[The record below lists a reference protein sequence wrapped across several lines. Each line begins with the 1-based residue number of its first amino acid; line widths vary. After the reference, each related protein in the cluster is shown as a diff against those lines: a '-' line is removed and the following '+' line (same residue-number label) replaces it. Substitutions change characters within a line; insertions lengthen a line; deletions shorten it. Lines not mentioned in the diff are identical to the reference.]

1 MTNPTDPYATPH
13 DPYPA
18 HPAATGPTAP
28 TGPVAPT
35 APVAPAAP
43 TAPTAQTALEIV
55 PRGILF
61 SLAAIP
67 LGMVTAVLI
76 WKAGFVASISSF
88 LVAGSAVFLYRK
100 GAMATPRRGL
110 VPLIVVIIVG
120 VVASFFAIVG
130 ADLVEYYN
138 TPDGKDLGYPS
149 AVDFV
154 GANLF
159 NLDLLKSYGS
169 DLAMFAVFAVL
180 GVFGTMRRLMASSRR

>member
-1 MTNPTDPYATPH
+1 MTNPTNPTNPTDPYAAAQYQVPATP
-13 DPYPA
+13 
-18 HPAATGPTAP
+18 AP
-28 TGPVAPT
+28 GFAVAG
-35 APVAPAAP
+35 APASVVQAP
-43 TAPTAQTALEIV
+43 PATLEIV

-67 LGMVTAVLI
+67 LGMVTAVVI

-110 VPLIVVIIVG
+110 VPLIAVIIVG

-138 TPDGKDLGYPS
+138 TPDGQNLGYAS
-149 AVDFV
+149 VVDFV

-159 NLDLLKSYGS
+159 NGEVIKSYGS

-180 GVFGTMRRLMASSRR
+180 GVFGTMRRLMGESRR